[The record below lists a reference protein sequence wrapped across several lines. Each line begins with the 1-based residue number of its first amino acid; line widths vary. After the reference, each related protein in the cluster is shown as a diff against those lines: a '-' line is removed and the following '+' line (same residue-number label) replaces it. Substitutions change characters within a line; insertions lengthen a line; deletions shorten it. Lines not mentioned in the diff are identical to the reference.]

1 MVLSPCI
8 AILGAEYITI
18 LYPAFQ
24 VPSGYVYFGIVV
36 WMVVS
41 SWDNFKK
48 IKLKEWLVFAASM
61 LFMAS
66 IVIVYLK
73 DRSTYVTEIMNT
85 IYPGSRVSTGVYSLY
100 KMFEYVATI
109 FYPFKATLNNSEFSM
124 MVTLFPLPMV
134 MAVYCII
141 KQKGKDILLHAWIVM
156 CIYNILYSWLPIDCC
171 QAHIIQLCTGRKSS
185 RPVRTFTGYITYK
198 MYICMQGKQI

>member
-1 MVLSPCI
+1 
-8 AILGAEYITI
+8 
-18 LYPAFQ
+18 
-24 VPSGYVYFGIVV
+24 
-36 WMVVS
+36 MVVS

-85 IYPGSRVSTGVYSLY
+85 IYPGSRVSTGGYSLY

-141 KQKGKDILLHAWIVM
+141 KQKGKDILLDIMLGLSCVYTIYCTVGFPLIVARLTLFSYVPEERAADLLGLLQVILLIR
-156 CIYNILYSWLPIDCC
+156 CIYVC
-171 QAHIIQLCTGRKSS
+171 R
-185 RPVRTFTGYITYK
+185 
-198 MYICMQGKQI
+198 GKQI